1 MNVVIGGG
9 SGIGAAVAPL
19 LSGTTL
25 VADRAGAPIACD
37 VTDPASL
44 AALAARV
51 DRLEALVITAGVSP
65 VQADAR
71 RVLDVDLAGTA
82 RVLGAFEERVGPGTV
97 AVCVASMA
105 GHLLEPPPET
115 LAALDDP
122 LASRVL
128 ELTDSPELA
137 YVLAKRGVMRLV
149 RRLAAPWGRRG
160 ARIVSVSP
168 GVVATPMGEA
178 EMESG
183 AGASRV
189 VAASALGRPARPD
202 EVAAVIAFLC
212 SGAASYVTGCD
223 LLVDGGSV
231 AALAG
236 ARR

>member
-1 MNVVIGGG
+1 MNVVIGGA
-9 SGIGAAVAPL
+9 SGIGAAVVPL
-19 LSGTTL
+19 LSGSTL
-25 VADRAGAPIACD
+25 VADRAGAEIACD
-37 VTDPASL
+37 VSDPASL

-82 RVLGAFEERVGPGTV
+82 RVLAAFEERVGPGTV
-97 AVCVASMA
+97 AVCLASMA

-122 LASRVL
+122 LSSRVL

-149 RRLAAPWGRRG
+149 RRLAVPWGRRG

-168 GVVATPMGEA
+168 GVVATPMGRA

-183 AGASRV
+183 AGASQV
-189 VAASALGRPARPD
+189 VAASALGRPARP
-202 EVAAVIAFLC
+202 EELASVIAFLC
-212 SGAASYVTGCD
+212 SEAASYVTGCD
-223 LLVDGGSV
+223 ILVDGGSV
-231 AALAG
+231 AALQA
-236 ARR
+236 ARG